1 MQKPALPANEQ
12 IRLSELRQLA
22 LLHTE
27 PDPNYDTITR
37 LAAAIC
43 EVPIALVSLID
54 ADKQWFKAKIGWD
67 LCDTARDI
75 SFCAHAI
82 LQPREITI
90 IPDSRLDE
98 RFKGNPLLTSDYP
111 VIFYAGVPL
120 LSKTGNPIGTLCIID
135 HKPRNLSEAQIS
147 ALKDLALQVE
157 NLFELRRSNLQ
168 LQEVEQLLTKKNE
181 QLKKFAGTVSHDM
194 KMPLANMIV
203 TTDILRAKYAP
214 KLDAQGIDYLSYLKQ
229 SSFSLSDYID
239 NLLSYYESEELQVK
253 NLEKFD
259 LHHLLEEIIDLLKI
273 SEDYIINLPESGN
286 ELNSSKSAVQQI
298 LLNLITNSLKY
309 NDKDTGII
317 TINCVEDHA
326 YYYIQISDNG
336 KGIAADKLDSIF
348 DLFSIASETDNKGK
362 KGNGIGLSTVRNLVH
377 SLGGIISV
385 SSTEGEGAT
394 FDFTIQ
400 KVSA

>member
-1 MQKPALPANEQ
+1 MKFPSAYLGVFLSWIFRFVNHFSYRRDQ
-12 IRLSELRQLA
+12 IHELDHHAPFEFSAFR
-22 LLHTE
+22 
-27 PDPNYDTITR
+27 I
-37 LAAAIC
+37 
-43 EVPIALVSLID
+43 
-54 ADKQWFKAKIGWD
+54 
-67 LCDTARDI
+67 
-75 SFCAHAI
+75 CAHAI

-214 KLDAQGIDYLSYLKQ
+214 KLDEQGIDYLSYLKQ

-298 LLNLITNSLKY
+298 LLNLNQNTLS
-309 NDKDTGII
+309 II
-317 TINCVEDHA
+317 RLH
-326 YYYIQISDNG
+326 
-336 KGIAADKLDSIF
+336 
-348 DLFSIASETDNKGK
+348 
-362 KGNGIGLSTVRNLVH
+362 H
-377 SLGGIISV
+377 II
-385 SSTEGEGAT
+385 
-394 FDFTIQ
+394 DD
-400 KVSA
+400 

>member
-147 ALKDLALQVE
+147 ALKDLAVQVE

-168 LQEVEQLLTKKNE
+168 LQEVE
-181 QLKKFAGTVSHDM
+181 
-194 KMPLANMIV
+194 
-203 TTDILRAKYAP
+203 
-214 KLDAQGIDYLSYLKQ
+214 
-229 SSFSLSDYID
+229 
-239 NLLSYYESEELQVK
+239 
-253 NLEKFD
+253 
-259 LHHLLEEIIDLLKI
+259 
-273 SEDYIINLPESGN
+273 
-286 ELNSSKSAVQQI
+286 
-298 LLNLITNSLKY
+298 
-309 NDKDTGII
+309 
-317 TINCVEDHA
+317 
-326 YYYIQISDNG
+326 
-336 KGIAADKLDSIF
+336 
-348 DLFSIASETDNKGK
+348 
-362 KGNGIGLSTVRNLVH
+362 
-377 SLGGIISV
+377 
-385 SSTEGEGAT
+385 
-394 FDFTIQ
+394 
-400 KVSA
+400 